1 MEDTSMP
8 LFTPIAPVRGRFKRK
23 LTAAAL
29 LALTPVLALAGM
41 LVLNHVVGCRSNAV
55 ARDAAEARHLGVA
68 LSSHLNGLLQQQ
80 TVMLDTVS
88 TSWLQSGSPV
98 RVMDSILSDL
108 RSWRIIGCS
117 LFSTDGQLLCTAG
130 IAPNYTPPF
139 DSSLLEP
146 VLSGKKP
153 TVCFVAAQRE
163 DGPEC
168 VLRVI
173 LANQVQ
179 RGESGLRVLATEVDV
194 GWMAAVVERIWD
206 DGSGPDVCGF
216 VDPNGQVLLWNHS
229 KPGHTIRK
237 SLESLNAK
245 WPLDRDE
252 AATMIFT
259 HRGGWDDEAA
269 SGTYGVSAVAIP
281 SLGWASIAA
290 TRNDPASAVAGDHT
304 LAHIWSIVITS
315 LASLLVAFGLMR
327 RVSAE
332 ACALERA
339 AIAVGAGDLSA
350 RSGLGGTTDV
360 GAAGRAFDEMAVSLA
375 ELEQSR
381 LQALRV
387 ASHELRNPLSAV
399 KGAASLLSMRME
411 EGKRPAELMPLV
423 DIMVRQADDLTD
435 KMTRVFDAL
444 ILANHWRIM
453 DKRPVELRELARETL
468 RPFLAAESGN
478 RIAVFGLDPD
488 LPHLVVI
495 GDREQLATVIASLVS
510 NGLKYSMGQG
520 MVRVA
525 VRPIENV
532 ARITVSDHGI
542 GVPDAELTSIFDGFA
557 RGSNLEGHDPG
568 GLGLG
573 LYVSAMIVRQHGGR
587 IWVESDGQTGARFH
601 VEFPLHPVVF
611 STRNQNRGDASGR
624 NTRSGGRG

>member
-1 MEDTSMP
+1 MP

-350 RSGLGGTTDV
+350 RSGLRGATDV
-360 GAAGRAFDEMAVSLA
+360 GAAGRAFDEMAISLA

-381 LQALRV
+381 LQALQV

-399 KGAASLLSMRME
+399 KGAAALLSMRIDDA
-411 EGKRPAELMPLV
+411 KQASELRPLV
-423 DIMVRQADDLTD
+423 DIIVRQANDLTD
-435 KMTRVFDAL
+435 KTIRIFDAL
-444 ILANHWRIM
+444 ILANHWRAM
-453 DKRPVELRELARETL
+453 DKKPVELRELTREAL

-478 RIAVFGLDPD
+478 RLAVCGLDRD
-488 LPHLVVI
+488 LPDLVVI
-495 GDREQLATVIASLVS
+495 GDREQLETVIASLVS
-510 NGLKYSMGQG
+510 NGLKYSMGEG
-520 MVRVA
+520 IVRIA
-525 VRPIENV
+525 VRPTEGA
-532 ARITVSDHGI
+532 ARISVCDRGI
-542 GVPDAELTSIFDGFA
+542 GVPDAELSSIFDGFA
-557 RGSNLEGHDPG
+557 RGSNLEGRDPG

-573 LYVSAMIVRQHGGR
+573 LYVSAMIIRQHGGR
-587 IWVESDGQTGARFH
+587 IWAESDGQTGTHFH
-601 VEFPLHPVVF
+601 VELPLHPVVL
-611 STRNQNRGDASGR
+611 STRNQNRGDENGR
-624 NTRSGGRG
+624 NTHSGGRG

>member
-1 MEDTSMP
+1 MLHVWSM
-8 LFTPIAPVRGRFKRK
+8 
-23 LTAAAL
+23 
-29 LALTPVLALAGM
+29 
-41 LVLNHVVGCRSNAV
+41 VV
-55 ARDAAEARHLGVA
+55 
-68 LSSHLNGLLQQQ
+68 
-80 TVMLDTVS
+80 
-88 TSWLQSGSPV
+88 
-98 RVMDSILSDL
+98 
-108 RSWRIIGCS
+108 
-117 LFSTDGQLLCTAG
+117 
-130 IAPNYTPPF
+130 
-139 DSSLLEP
+139 
-146 VLSGKKP
+146 
-153 TVCFVAAQRE
+153 
-163 DGPEC
+163 
-168 VLRVI
+168 
-173 LANQVQ
+173 
-179 RGESGLRVLATEVDV
+179 
-194 GWMAAVVERIWD
+194 
-206 DGSGPDVCGF
+206 
-216 VDPNGQVLLWNHS
+216 
-229 KPGHTIRK
+229 
-237 SLESLNAK
+237 
-245 WPLDRDE
+245 
-252 AATMIFT
+252 
-259 HRGGWDDEAA
+259 
-269 SGTYGVSAVAIP
+269 
-281 SLGWASIAA
+281 
-290 TRNDPASAVAGDHT
+290 
-304 LAHIWSIVITS
+304 TS

-327 RVSAE
+327 RFSAE